1 LQQVSPISRRRPRQ
15 RSKAFTLIEVVTVI
29 AVLVILLMAGISLL
43 GGTGAQARRAATD
56 LLAGMI
62 EQARTTAI
70 TTRSDVILAIAEPGD
85 LPGSDERGRLALFRV
100 ETWPDSPT
108 EPIKATL
115 LNRWRTLE
123 TGVVLL
129 GGEVGG
135 LANPLDSA
143 QRKIQF
149 GPNHSKEVEAHILVF
164 HPRGGLRIPEGSTP
178 VAMRVAEGGYRNG
191 VASPNRR
198 GDSATIAENQ
208 LRIGRVT
215 ARAYRSDG

>member
-1 LQQVSPISRRRPRQ
+1 MSPISRRRPRQ

-198 GDSATIAENQ
+198 GDSATLAENQ